1 VAQFVGV
8 VLSVKFPGLVPM
20 ALRME
25 VMGVG
30 DVRVVRS
37 LLVVASRVR
46 LRRGMV
52 VSCGMLVVACGVPV
66 MLDLFFV

>member
-1 VAQFVGV
+1 V
-8 VLSVKFPGLVPM
+8 VLGVKLSGLVAM

-30 DVRVVRS
+30 DVRVVRR
-37 LLVVASRVR
+37 LLVMAGRVR

-52 VSCGMLVVACGVPV
+52 VSRGVLVVACGLPV